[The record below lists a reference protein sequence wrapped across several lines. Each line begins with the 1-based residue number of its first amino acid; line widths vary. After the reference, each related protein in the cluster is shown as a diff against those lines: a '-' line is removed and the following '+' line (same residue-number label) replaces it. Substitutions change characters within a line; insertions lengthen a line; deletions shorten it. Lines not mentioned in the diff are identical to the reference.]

1 MQKCIIKPQIA
12 ALGGKADET
21 LDGGGNR
28 SHWHEVPRSPRHP
41 APSTPKTALPLLA
54 SEISG
59 ALRRDRPDRVSPT
72 LSGQVLTAGLVN
84 VRSAVK

>member
-1 MQKCIIKPQIA
+1 MKLWMVVGIA
-12 ALGGKADET
+12 VTGTKFLVLPDT
-21 LDGGGNR
+21 
-28 SHWHEVPRSPRHP
+28 PP
-41 APSTPKTALPLLA
+41 PSTPKTALPLLA

>member
-1 MQKCIIKPQIA
+1 MQKCIVKPQIA
-12 ALGGKADET
+12 ALGGEADET

-28 SHWHEVPRSPRHP
+28 SHRHEVPRSPRHP
-41 APSTPKTALPLLA
+41 ALSPPKTALPLLA

-72 LSGQVLTAGLVN
+72 LSGQVLTACLVN